1 MSQTNSSNITPAQAR
16 TMLWRQ
22 GRIVDFLLD
31 SNQMEIYKSLK
42 EGKGQKHTVVSL
54 FSRQTGKSYGL
65 LTIAVQE
72 CLTRKNINVVF
83 IAPRLKQARKIAKT
97 NLTEILKTCPDDVRP
112 KYNAK
117 EETYVFPTTGS
128 VIELAGFN
136 ADEVESQRGP
146 KAHLII
152 VDECGFMTNLKY
164 GLKSVLYPKLNT
176 TKGSMILCSTLPR
189 SQGHEYFDFIKK
201 AEYNGT
207 LIKHNVF
214 ECPRYTKEDI
224 DRFAEEVGGYDS
236 VDFKREYLN
245 IMLTD
250 DEYAVVPEATE
261 ELMQEIVKEL
271 PKPPYYDAY
280 IGMDIGFKDLTV
292 ALLAYYDFKRGVV
305 VVEDEVVMKGK
316 LVTTES
322 LYDTITLKEQMCWG
336 TKKPYLRVADDNN
349 PILLNDLATT
359 KNMLFQPT
367 RKDQKEAALNNLRI
381 MIGAKKVIINP
392 RCKTLIFHLKNATW
406 NNKKSSYER
415 SPDNG
420 HYDALDALIYLV
432 RNINFNKNPYPKDFD
447 MPMGDWYMLDNTPRT
462 QFEQRIL
469 DMFSPK
475 KR

>member
-1 MSQTNSSNITPAQAR
+1 MNQTNSNITPAQAR
-16 TMLWRQ
+16 SILWRQ

-31 SNQMEIYKSLK
+31 NNQMEIYNSLK
-42 EGKGQKHTVVSL
+42 QGKGARHTVVAL

-65 LTIAVQE
+65 LTIATQE
-72 CLTRKNINVVF
+72 CLTRKNITVVF

-97 NLTEILKTCPDDVRP
+97 NMAEILKTCPDDVRP

-117 EETYVFPTTGS
+117 EESYYFPSTGS
-128 VIELAGFN
+128 TIELAGFN

-207 LIKHNVF
+207 LIKKNVL

-245 IMLTD
+245 IMITD
-250 DEYAVVPEATE
+250 DEYAVIPEATE

-271 PKPPYYDAY
+271 PRPPYYDVY
-280 IGMDIGFKDLTV
+280 VSMDIGVKDLTV
-292 ALLAYYDFKRGVV
+292 ALLGYYDFKKSSVV
-305 VVEDEVVMKGK
+305 ILDEVILKGK
-316 LVTTES
+316 NVTTES
-322 LYDTITLKEQMCWG
+322 IHDSISFKEQMHFG
-336 TKKPYLRVADDNN
+336 TKIPYLRVADDNN
-349 PILLNDLATT
+349 QILLNDLMST
-359 KNMLFQPT
+359 KNMFFQIT
-367 RKDQKEAALNNLRI
+367 RKDQKEAALNNLRV
-381 MIGAKKVIINP
+381 MLAAHRIIIHP

-406 NNKKSSYER
+406 NNRKTSYER

-420 HYDALDALIYLV
+420 HYDALDALIYFI
-432 RNINFNKNPYPKDFD
+432 RNVNFSKNPYPKDYD
-447 MPMGDWYMLDNTPRT
+447 MPMGDWYMLENNKRT

-469 DMFSPK
+469 DMFNPK